1 MRVSEKLWGGTVGD
15 NCGGLTAAVEDSI
28 SLVSPLTR
36 SPVPRIDLAIHVAA
50 PPDRCFDL
58 ARSVE
63 FHVRSTSS
71 TREQAVAGVTHGLLG
86 LGDSVTW
93 RARHLGVTQELTSR
107 ITVFD
112 RPRRFRDTQ
121 VQGAF
126 RRFDHDHYFEPAPGG
141 GTVLRD
147 VFDFEAPLGLLGR
160 FAEWLFLT
168 AYMRRFLSERALEI
182 KSTAESTDWTKYV
195 RA

>member
-1 MRVSEKLWGGTVGD
+1 M
-15 NCGGLTAAVEDSI
+15 
-28 SLVSPLTR
+28 
-36 SPVPRIDLAIHVAA
+36 PRIEIVVNVDA
-50 PPDRCFDL
+50 PPERCFDL

-63 FHVRSTSS
+63 FHMRSTSS
-71 TREQAVAGVTHGLLG
+71 TRELAVGGVTQGLLE

-93 RARHLGVTQELTSR
+93 RARHFGVTQRLTSR

-126 RRFDHDHYFEPAPGG
+126 RRFDHDHYFEPAPDG

-168 AYMRRFLSERALEI
+168 EYMRRFLSARALEI
-182 KSTAESTDWTKYV
+182 KSAAESTDWTKYV
-195 RA
+195 RAS